1 VYGQEAIEV
10 VDCVESRRRR
20 QPQAAECLQN
30 VGVET
35 ATIRASKE
43 PNRQIKEIETP
54 NARS

>member
-10 VDCVESRRRR
+10 VDCVEGCHRR
-20 QPQAAECLQN
+20 QPQATECLQN